1 MRNKVTIVGAGH
13 VGASAAQRIAEKQLA
28 DVILVDIIEGVPQG
42 KALDLLE
49 SAPVEKTDAH
59 LLGTNTYSDT
69 ADSDIVVITAGLP
82 RKPGMSRDDLLQ
94 KNRQI
99 VEGVVKEVSQ
109 HSPESI
115 LIIVTNPLDAMAQLA
130 LRTSGF
136 AKQRVVGMAGILD
149 TARFRSFIAAE
160 AGVSV
165 ESVQALVLGGHG
177 DSMVPLTRYCT
188 IAGVPIEHFLPAEAI
203 DRVVQRTR
211 NGGAEIVN
219 LLKTGSAYY
228 APGAAIVEMVESIL
242 LDKKKVLPCAA
253 YLEGE
258 YGFEGIFLGVPVILG
273 NRGIERVVEIPL
285 EPKETEALAGSAAA
299 VKSLVGKLG
308 L

>member
-69 ADSDIVVITAGLP
+69 ADSNIVVITAGLP

-219 LLKTGSAYY
+219 LGPVGLLRTGGLLRLYMWLQIVSGWVIAALLISA
-228 APGAAIVEMVESIL
+228 ASGLV
-242 LDKKKVLPCAA
+242 
-253 YLEGE
+253 
-258 YGFEGIFLGVPVILG
+258 
-273 NRGIERVVEIPL
+273 RGRRSL
-285 EPKETEALAGSAAA
+285 QDTLALA
-299 VKSLVGKLG
+299 VRFRR
-308 L
+308 

>member
-242 LDKKKVLPCAA
+242 LDKNKVLPCAA

-258 YGFEGIFLGVPVILG
+258 YGFEGIFLGVPVVLG

-285 EPKETEALAGSAAA
+285 DPKETEALAGSAAA
-299 VKSLVGKLG
+299 VKCLVGKLG